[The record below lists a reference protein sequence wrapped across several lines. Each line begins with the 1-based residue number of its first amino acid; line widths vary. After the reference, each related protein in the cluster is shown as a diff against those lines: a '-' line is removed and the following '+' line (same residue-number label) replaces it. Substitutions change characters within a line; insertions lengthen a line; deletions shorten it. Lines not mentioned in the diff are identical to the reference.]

1 MERILSN
8 KKNEK
13 ILRDLFGT
21 AGVTING
28 SNPYDI
34 QVNNPKFYSRV
45 LAESTLGLGE
55 SYMDG
60 WWDCEAID
68 QLIDK
73 LLRGDLE
80 YAVKGNW
87 KIALH
92 LFRAKYLNLQKI
104 SRSFQVGQQHYDISN
119 KLYSAMLDKRMNYT
133 CGYWK
138 DADNLDAAQEA
149 KLDLVCRK
157 IGLEPGMKV
166 LELGC
171 GFGAFAGYAAE
182 KYGVSVTGVTVS
194 KIQVEYGNERYKDLP
209 VELKLMDYRNVEEKY
224 DRVISIGIMEHVG
237 YKNYE
242 TYMKVVNKTLKDSGV
257 TFFHTIGRND
267 SATTVNAWMNKY
279 IFPNGVLP
287 SIEQLAKAMDKY
299 FVIEDLHNFG
309 LDYDKTLMCWYENFE
324 NAWNELKVD
333 FDERFRRMWRYYLL
347 TSAGG
352 FRARQTQLWQ
362 FVMTRIGD
370 SQPDCRLS

>member
-1 MERILSN
+1 MTN
-8 KKNEK
+8 KKDEA
-13 ILRDLFGT
+13 ILCNLFSS
-21 AGVTING
+21 AGITING
-28 SNPYDI
+28 NKPYDI
-34 QVNNPKFYSRV
+34 QVNNPKFYSKV
-45 LAESTLGLGE
+45 ISESILGFGE

-60 WWDCEAID
+60 WWDCESID
-68 QLIDK
+68 QLVDK
-73 LLRGDLE
+73 LLRGNLE
-80 YAVKGNW
+80 YAIKGNW

-104 SRSFQVGQQHYDISN
+104 NRSFQVGQEHYDLSN

-138 DADNLDAAQEA
+138 DADNLDDAQEA

-182 KYGVSVTGVTVS
+182 KYGVTVSGVTVS
-194 KIQVEYGNERYKDLP
+194 KMQVEYGNEHYKDLP
-209 VELKLMDYRNVEEKY
+209 VELKLMDYRDVEGIY

-237 YKNYE
+237 YKNYN
-242 TYMKVVNKTLKDSGV
+242 TYMNIVNKTLKDGGI

-267 SATTVNAWMNKY
+267 SATTVNAWIHKY

-287 SIEQLAKAMDKY
+287 SIEMLAKAMDQN

-309 LDYDKTLMCWYENFE
+309 PDYDKTLMCWYENFN
-324 NAWNELKVD
+324 NAWDELKSD
-333 FDERFRRMWRYYLL
+333 FDERFKRMWHYYLL
-347 TSAGG
+347 SSAGG

-370 SQPDCRLS
+370 KQPDCRLS

>member
-1 MERILSN
+1 MTN
-8 KKNEK
+8 KKDEK
-13 ILRDLFGT
+13 ILRNLFGT

-28 SNPYDI
+28 NKPYDI

-138 DADNLDAAQEA
+138 DTDSLDTAQEA

-171 GFGAFAGYAAE
+171 GFGAFAGYTAE

-194 KIQVEYGNERYKDLP
+194 KMQVEYGNERYKDLP
-209 VELKLMDYRNVEEKY
+209 VELKLMDYRNVEGKY

-324 NAWNELKVD
+324 YAWDELKD
-333 FDERFRRMWRYYLL
+333 ELDERFRRMWRYYLL

>member
-1 MERILSN
+1 MEGIMAN
-8 KKNEK
+8 KNDETV
-13 ILRDLFGT
+13 LRNLFAS
-21 AGVTING
+21 AGITING
-28 SNPYDI
+28 NKPYDI

-45 LAESTLGLGE
+45 LAESTLGFGE
-55 SYMDG
+55 SYMDV

-80 YAVKGNW
+80 YAIKGNW

-92 LFRAKYLNLQKI
+92 LFRAKYLNLQKV

-119 KLYSAMLDKRMNYT
+119 KLYTAMLDKRLNYT

-138 DADNLDAAQEA
+138 NADNLDDAQEA

-171 GFGAFAGYAAE
+171 GFGAFAGFAAE

-194 KIQVEYGNERYKDLP
+194 KRQAEYGNERYKDLP
-209 VELKLMDYRNVEEKY
+209 VELKLMDYRDVEGKY
-224 DRVISIGIMEHVG
+224 DRVISIGIMEHIG

-242 TYMKVVNKTLKDSGV
+242 TYMKVVDKTLKDGGIS
-257 TFFHTIGRND
+257 FFHTIGRND
-267 SATTVNAWMNKY
+267 SATTVNAWMGKY

-287 SIEQLAKAMDKY
+287 SIEQLAKAVDQH

-309 LDYDKTLMCWYENFE
+309 PDYDRTLMCWYDNFE
-324 NAWNELKVD
+324 NAWDDLKSD
-333 FDERFRRMWRYYLL
+333 FDERFRRMWHYYLL
-347 TSAGG
+347 SAAGG

-362 FVMTRIGD
+362 FVITRIGD
-370 SQPDCRLS
+370 AQPDCRIS

>member
-1 MERILSN
+1 
-8 KKNEK
+8 
-13 ILRDLFGT
+13 
-21 AGVTING
+21 
-28 SNPYDI
+28 
-34 QVNNPKFYSRV
+34 
-45 LAESTLGLGE
+45 
-55 SYMDG
+55 
-60 WWDCEAID
+60 
-68 QLIDK
+68 
-73 LLRGDLE
+73 
-80 YAVKGNW
+80 
-87 KIALH
+87 
-92 LFRAKYLNLQKI
+92 
-104 SRSFQVGQQHYDISN
+104 
-119 KLYSAMLDKRMNYT
+119 MLDKRMNYT

-149 KLDLVCRK
+149 KLELVCRK

-194 KIQVEYGNERYKDLP
+194 KMQVEYGNERYKDLP
-209 VELKLMDYRNVEEKY
+209 VELKLMDYRNVEGKF

-309 LDYDKTLMCWYENFE
+309 PDYDKTLMCWYENFE
-324 NAWNELKVD
+324 NAWDELKVEL
-333 FDERFRRMWRYYLL
+333 DERFRRMWRYYLL

>member
-1 MERILSN
+1 M
-8 KKNEK
+8 
-13 ILRDLFGT
+13 
-21 AGVTING
+21 
-28 SNPYDI
+28 
-34 QVNNPKFYSRV
+34 
-45 LAESTLGLGE
+45 
-55 SYMDG
+55 
-60 WWDCEAID
+60 
-68 QLIDK
+68 
-73 LLRGDLE
+73 
-80 YAVKGNW
+80 
-87 KIALH
+87 
-92 LFRAKYLNLQKI
+92 
-104 SRSFQVGQQHYDISN
+104 
-119 KLYSAMLDKRMNYT
+119 
-133 CGYWK
+133 
-138 DADNLDAAQEA
+138 
-149 KLDLVCRK
+149 
-157 IGLEPGMKV
+157 
-166 LELGC
+166 
-171 GFGAFAGYAAE
+171 
-182 KYGVSVTGVTVS
+182 SVTGVTVS

-333 FDERFRRMWRYYLL
+333 FNFSNKW
-347 TSAGG
+347 TN
-352 FRARQTQLWQ
+352 
-362 FVMTRIGD
+362 
-370 SQPDCRLS
+370 

>member
-1 MERILSN
+1 LSN

-13 ILRDLFGT
+13 ILRDLFST

-119 KLYSAMLDKRMNYT
+119 KLYTAMLDKRMNYT

-209 VELKLMDYRNVEEKY
+209 VELKLMDYRNVEGKY

-299 FVIEDLHNFG
+299 FVIEDFHNFG

-324 NAWNELKVD
+324 YAWDELKVE

-370 SQPDCRLS
+370 SQPNCRLS